1 MASPKKKTFSLEL
14 ADPESSS
21 FRMDA
26 WPFYWLARVSRGYAF
41 DMDIVLKRVGMDV
54 ARWRVLMILTEKHP
68 ASVSELAYHAVLKL
82 STMTK
87 TVQRL
92 ESDGLVSTA
101 SKATDA
107 RVTEVSLTSAGE
119 EAVARVRSQAGRV
132 FRQAFE
138 GFDAKEIAALNIVL
152 RRIHSNLETVPS

>member
-1 MASPKKKTFSLEL
+1 MAPAKKISSLEL
-14 ADPESSS
+14 ADPESKA
-21 FRMDA
+21 FRMEA

-41 DMDIVLKRVGMDV
+41 DMDVVLKRVGMDV
-54 ARWRVLMILTEKHP
+54 ARWRVLMILAEKHP

-92 ESDGLVSTA
+92 EGDGLVVTA

-107 RVTEVSLTSAGE
+107 RVTEVSLTRTGE
-119 EAVARVRSQAGRV
+119 EAVARVRNQAGRV
-132 FRQAFE
+132 FRQAFD
-138 GFDAKEIAALNIVL
+138 GFDAKEIADLNSVL
-152 RRIHSNLETVPS
+152 RRILDNLETIPS